1 MKIIDYAKEI
11 QWLIREKYGGILS
24 AKAKKDIEKIK
35 KGEPVDFVI
44 GFAEFAGCVID
55 LSFRP
60 LIPRSETEYWV
71 LRAVEDIQSS
81 SRKYTRA
88 PRSVRVL
95 DLFSGSGCIGTAI
108 LKHIPRAVVDFA
120 EKDKKLLSQ
129 IRLNIKKVKACTV
142 LALKNG
148 IEQKRYR
155 VIYSDVFSCV
165 RGKYDY
171 ILANPP
177 YIAESRKNR
186 VQSSVLKYEPKEALF
201 AGKDG
206 LSVITR
212 FLKEAK
218 NYLAKK
224 GKMYLEFDS
233 PQKPAIEK
241 LLKQYGY
248 SHWQFFKDQYS
259 KWRFVII
266 ASI

>member
-1 MKIIDYAKEI
+1 MVEYAKEI
-11 QWLIREKYGGILS
+11 QWLIREKYGGVLT
-24 AKAKKDIEKIK
+24 AKAKKDIERIK

-71 LRAVEDIQSS
+71 FQAVEDIQNSA
-81 SRKYTRA
+81 KKDTRT
-88 PRSVRVL
+88 PCPVRVL
-95 DLFSGSGCIGTAI
+95 DLFSGSGCVGMAL

-129 IRLNIKKVKACTV
+129 IRLNIKKGRADQLFTTKKVIK
-142 LALKNG
+142 
-148 IEQKRYR
+148 QRRYR
-155 VIYSDVFSCV
+155 VIYSDVFSGI
-165 RGKYDY
+165 RGEYDY

-206 LSVITR
+206 LSVIKR
-212 FLKEAK
+212 FLASAK
-218 NYLAKK
+218 KYLAKQ
-224 GKMYLEFDS
+224 GKIYLEFDS

-241 LLKQYGY
+241 LLKRHGY
-248 SHWQFFKDQYS
+248 SRWHFFKDQYS
-259 KWRFVII
+259 KWRFVVI
-266 ASI
+266 SSL